1 MLFDA
6 TLRRDLARGFG
17 ATLVV
22 LLTIVLTMLLVRTLS
37 LAASDRIEAGDVL
50 LVLGYTTLGYSPII
64 IGVSMFAAIVVTLGR
79 MYRDSEMVVWFASGL
94 PLARF
99 VRPVLRTF
107 WPVLL
112 VVAALLVFGWPWVNR
127 NSAELRDRYAQRSD
141 LSRVAPGMFQSTPDG
156 RRVFFVE
163 RDPADELG
171 ARNVFVLSRKD
182 GTETVL
188 SAHAGR
194 VESRAD
200 ERVLRLERGQRS
212 DHDAKTGETT
222 LARFDDYEVVVQ
234 PGRLARAR
242 AAPPRTMGT
251 AELIRNPTPPAQG
264 ELVWRFG
271 LFATS
276 VNLALLGVGLAH
288 VNLRRPNNWNLV
300 FALLAGIVYFNLVN
314 LTQTWVSGARVGAW
328 SAFAALH
335 GAAFGFALALMWW
348 RDHAAV
354 FAPWRRARPAG
365 AGA

>member
-37 LAASDRIEAGDVL
+37 LAASDLIEPRDVV

-64 IGVSMFAAIVVTLGR
+64 IAVSMFAAIVVTLGR

-99 VRPVLRTF
+99 VRPVLHTF
-107 WPVLL
+107 WPVL
-112 VVAALLVFGWPWVNR
+112 VVIAALLAFGWPWVNR
-127 NSAELRDRYAQRSD
+127 QGTELRDRYTQRSD
-141 LSRVAPGMFQSTPDG
+141 LSRVTPGVFQTTPDG

-163 RDPADELG
+163 RDPADELA

-182 GTETVL
+182 QTETVL
-188 SAHAGR
+188 SAYAGR
-194 VESRAD
+194 IDSRD
-200 ERVLRLERGQRS
+200 GQRVLRLERGQRS
-212 DHDAKTGETT
+212 DHDAGTGQAT
-222 LARFDDYEVVVQ
+222 LARFDDYEVLVQ
-234 PGRLARAR
+234 PGRVRRAQ
-242 AAPPRTMGT
+242 APPPRTVAT
-251 AELIRNPTPPAQG
+251 VELLREATPAAQG
-264 ELVWRFG
+264 ELVWRAG

-276 VNLALLGVGLAH
+276 VNLALLGIGLAH

-314 LTQTWVSGARVGAW
+314 LTQTWVAGSRVGAW
-328 SAFAALH
+328 QALAGLHLSAFVLAL
-335 GAAFGFALALMWW
+335 LLMWW

-354 FAPWRRARPAG
+354 FAPWRRAASG